1 MLGVDPIAP
10 SQRLNPGPFS
20 QSSMYG
26 VVLAAGRG
34 TRMRP
39 LTDRRPK
46 PLLPVGDRSLLAGV
60 LDACLPVVDEF
71 VIVTGYR
78 GAAIEDAI
86 GDRYAGAPV
95 NYVEQA
101 DPAGTAHA
109 VLQAKEIVDDDFLV
123 VNGDVVIEES
133 LPRSLAEADGTAIAV
148 TEVEDPRSYGVV
160 SLADDGGTTDDAAT
174 HESTGAEHPTLETI
188 VEKPADP
195 PTNLAN
201 VGCYAFEAD
210 AFDAL
215 EATGESERGEFELTE
230 TLEILLDRGTG
241 ISVVEYD
248 GRWLDVGRPWELLEA
263 TEAVLEDLSG
273 RVDGEVAADATLD
286 GEVLVEAGARVRSGV
301 TIEGPAIVRSGA
313 EVGPNAYVRG
323 STVIGPDV
331 RVGHAVEVKNSV
343 VMAGSAVGHLAYVG
357 DSVIDREVNF
367 GAGTVVANL
376 RHDDATVRMTVKGER
391 VDTGRRKLGV
401 VLGEGVKTG
410 IDTNLN
416 AGVVLGVEETTDP
429 GETVT
434 RDRR

>member
-1 MLGVDPIAP
+1 
-10 SQRLNPGPFS
+10 
-20 QSSMYG
+20 MYG

-46 PLLPVGDRSLLAGV
+46 PLLPVDDRSLLEGV

-78 GAAIEDAI
+78 GDAIEEAI

-95 NYVEQA
+95 EYVEQA

-109 VLQAKEIVDDDFLV
+109 VLQAKGIVDDDFLV
-123 VNGDVVIEES
+123 VNGDVVIDES

-160 SLADDGGTTDDAAT
+160 SLATDDAAADGGTIDGGTTDGGVSGT
-174 HESTGAEHPTLETI
+174 TEHPTLETI

-215 EATGESERGEFELTE
+215 EATGESERGEYELTE
-230 TLEILLDRGTG
+230 TLEILLADGTE
-241 ISVVEYD
+241 IAVVEYD

-263 TEAVLEDLSG
+263 TEAVLDDLEG
-273 RVDGEVAADATLD
+273 RVDGEVAADATLE
-286 GEVLVEAGARVRSGV
+286 GEVVVESGARVRSGV

-323 STVIGPDV
+323 STVIGPDA
-331 RVGHAVEVKNSV
+331 RIGHAVEVKNSV
-343 VMAGSAVGHLAYVG
+343 VMAETAIGHLSYVG
-357 DSVIDREVNF
+357 DSVIDRQVNF

-376 RHDDATVRMTVKGER
+376 RHDDEPVRMTVKGER

-416 AGVVLGVEETTDP
+416 AGVVFGVEETTAP